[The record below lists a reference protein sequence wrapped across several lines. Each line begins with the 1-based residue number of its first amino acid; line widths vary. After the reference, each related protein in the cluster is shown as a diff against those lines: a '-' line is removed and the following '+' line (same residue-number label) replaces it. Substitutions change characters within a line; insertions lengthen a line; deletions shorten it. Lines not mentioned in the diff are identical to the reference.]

1 MRQSLG
7 VMEERFAQLL
17 WDWVPIASGQL
28 VERCAAEFGWKKSTM
43 YTMLRRLCERG
54 LFVNENGTV
63 CAGISRE
70 DYLAQRS
77 EAAVEDGFGGSL
89 PLFVAAF
96 TRRKKLSAQEVEA
109 LRALIDRHETE
120 G

>member
-1 MRQSLG
+1 MKQALG

-28 VERCAAEFGWKKSTM
+28 VERCAAAFGWKKSTM

-54 LFVNENGTV
+54 LFVNEGGMV
-63 CAGISRE
+63 SACMSRE
-70 DYLAQRS
+70 DYLARRS
-77 EAAVEDGFGGSL
+77 EAAVDDGFGGSL

-96 TRRKKLSAQEVEA
+96 TRRKKLSAQEIEA
-109 LRALIDRHETE
+109 LRRLIDQHETE
-120 G
+120 D